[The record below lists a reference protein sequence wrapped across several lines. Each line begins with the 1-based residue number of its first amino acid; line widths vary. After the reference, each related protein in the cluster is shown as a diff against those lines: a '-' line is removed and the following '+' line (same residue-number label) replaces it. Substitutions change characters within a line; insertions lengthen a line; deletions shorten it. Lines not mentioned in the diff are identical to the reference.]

1 MVKRLLPGGS
11 GVSARNGLMEE
22 QPEIVIAVMQVGG
35 TYPCLTCLY
44 PFHATYFVVDV
55 YDPAHDLNLD
65 TSMHLLDIPSAQRSG
80 LVSDHH
86 RNVR

>member
-1 MVKRLLPGGS
+1 MQRLPLGGS
-11 GVSARNGLMEE
+11 GVSARNGLMDE
-22 QPEIVIAVMQVGG
+22 QPEIAISVMQVGG

-65 TSMHLLDIPSAQRSG
+65 TTSMHLLDIKS
-80 LVSDHH
+80 
-86 RNVR
+86 

>member
-1 MVKRLLPGGS
+1 MEILDVAVTVNRGATTTAGRKWRKCEKWFN
-11 GVSARNGLMEE
+11 ALMEE

-55 YDPAHDLNLD
+55 CDPAHDLNLD
-65 TSMHLLDIPSAQRSG
+65 TY
-80 LVSDHH
+80 
-86 RNVR
+86 